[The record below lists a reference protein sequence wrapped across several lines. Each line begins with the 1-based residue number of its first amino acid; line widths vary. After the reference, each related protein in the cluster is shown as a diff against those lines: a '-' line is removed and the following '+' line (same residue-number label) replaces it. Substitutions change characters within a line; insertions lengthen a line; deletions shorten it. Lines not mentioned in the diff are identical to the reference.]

1 MNPNDA
7 MRQHIDQTLRG
18 LGSAP
23 APGPAFQGYLRM
35 AASQL
40 LQLACSSGWPAPTCR
55 AANAGEELLYPLSV
69 GEHDGLSLY
78 LVSDGVGVVSPPH
91 EHCTW
96 AVIAGIQ
103 GRELSHLYR
112 RQSSATRSVVRTGSS
127 EVGTG
132 EVLVLDESAIHST
145 ESIGPVATF
154 HLHLY
159 GRPLHQLPTFEAR
172 CFLRAG
178 DFPIDAADQTAK
190 NLESPT
196 PSLHVARRCQ
206 P

>member
-7 MRQHIDQTLRG
+7 MRQRIDQVLCG
-18 LGSAP
+18 LGPAP
-23 APGPAFQGYLRM
+23 APGPALPAYLQM

-40 LQLACSSGWPAPTCR
+40 RGLACSPGWLASTCR
-55 AANAGEELLYPLSV
+55 AANAGDELVYPLSV

-91 EHCTW
+91 EHHTW

-112 RQSSATRSVVRTGSS
+112 RQSSATRCVVRTGSS
-127 EVGTG
+127 EVGAG
-132 EVLVLDESAIHST
+132 EVLVLDESTIHST
-145 ESIGPVATF
+145 ESIGSVATF

-159 GRPLHQLPTFEAR
+159 GCPLHQLPAFEAR
-172 CFLRAG
+172 CFVPAG
-178 DFPIDAADQTAK
+178 D
-190 NLESPT
+190 SPT
-196 PSLHVARRCQ
+196 VLPTR

>member
-7 MRQHIDQTLRG
+7 MRQRIDQTLCS
-18 LGSAP
+18 LGPAP
-23 APGPAFQGYLRM
+23 APGPALQGYLRM

-40 LQLACSSGWPAPTCR
+40 RGLACSSGWLTPTCR
-55 AANAGEELLYPLSV
+55 AANAGEELVYPLSV

-78 LVSDGVGVVSPPH
+78 LLSDGVGVVSPPH

-96 AVIAGIQ
+96 AVIAGVR
-103 GRELSHLYR
+103 GRELSHVYR
-112 RQSSATRSVVRTGSS
+112 RLSSAARSVVHTGSS
-127 EVGTG
+127 EVGAG

-159 GRPLHQLPTFEAR
+159 GCPLHQLPAFEAR
-172 CFLRAG
+172 CFMPAR
-178 DFPIDAADQTAK
+178 DFPAAPAAPVTGHS
-190 NLESPT
+190 SP
-196 PSLHVARRCQ
+196 PAAGKVRFS
-206 P
+206 